1 MSDRLIDR
9 LLDHRNVA
17 MANIAWAVLHFWIAV
32 EIEESME
39 FLAVV
44 LVLGGVFAFAMVSE
58 EVLARRVMILPSVLY
73 LMVLPAVIGS
83 LTGEMESSGYEWL
96 DLIGPIIWFI
106 IIPVTLLASTQEWT
120 GIGARVEE

>member
-1 MSDRLIDR
+1 MSDGLIDG
-9 LLDHRNVA
+9 LLNHRNVA
-17 MANIAWAVLHFWIAV
+17 MANIAWAVLHVWIAV

-39 FLAVV
+39 LLAVV
-44 LVLGGVFAFAMVSE
+44 LVLGGVFAFAVVSE

>member
-1 MSDRLIDR
+1 

-17 MANIAWAVLHFWIAV
+17 VANIAWVVLHVWIAV
-32 EIEESME
+32 EIEESMG

-44 LVLGGVFAFAMVSE
+44 LVLGVIFAFAMVSE
-58 EVLARRVMILPSVLY
+58 EVLSRRVMILPSILY
-73 LMVLPAVIGS
+73 LMVLPELIGS

-96 DLIGPIIWFI
+96 DLIGPIVWFI

>member
-1 MSDRLIDR
+1 MISK

-17 MANIAWAVLHFWIAV
+17 VANIAWVVLHVWIAV
-32 EIEESME
+32 EIEESMG

-44 LVLGGVFAFAMVSE
+44 LVLGVIFAFAMVSE
-58 EVLARRVMILPSVLY
+58 EVLSRRVMILPSILY
-73 LMVLPAVIGS
+73 LMVLPELIGS

-106 IIPVTLLASTQEWT
+106 IIPITLLASTQEWT